1 VTKNLSE
8 YVLYEASRSIP
19 LEKKEWVVRQIMQYR
34 RQVDTEKRENRKK
47 QEKRVHELS
56 EILSEAFESSTVITV
71 VTYGIYKNREYSG
84 VIIKLDLRE
93 EKILLKCQESMQ
105 WLHFSSI
112 LHVY

>member
-1 VTKNLSE
+1 
-8 YVLYEASRSIP
+8 
-19 LEKKEWVVRQIMQYR
+19 MQYR
-34 RQVDTEKRENRKK
+34 RQVDTEKRENHKK

-56 EILSEAFESSTVITV
+56 EILSESFESSTVITV